1 MGLGSRGKSHV
12 GSNNLRYRRTPFSSG
27 LKPVPNSGPEMIE
40 AMLVSL
46 VGLNPRTQF
55 LNLSF
60 KESSESKLSKDPSLE
75 ISNQD
80 NQLGAELRDLSGI
93 EEYIIK
99 FRQYLEIS
107 FKGLDNRDNTLYP
120 APENL
125 SISLADHSVP
135 LILSNKDMVASRDF
149 DATSISL
156 KDRAEKFFSLDTNRL
171 ANSK

>member
-1 MGLGSRGKSHV
+1 MGLGSRDKSHV
-12 GSNNLRYRRTPFSSG
+12 GSNNFRKRSTPFSSG
-27 LKPVPNSGPEMIE
+27 LRPVPNSGPEIIE

-99 FRQYLEIS
+99 FLQYLEIS
-107 FKGLDNRDNTLYP
+107 LKGLDNRDNTL
-120 APENL
+120 
-125 SISLADHSVP
+125 
-135 LILSNKDMVASRDF
+135 
-149 DATSISL
+149 
-156 KDRAEKFFSLDTNRL
+156 
-171 ANSK
+171 